1 MTEKKSTLSPRE
13 METLALTW
21 QCFTTEPKVDTDKL
35 AALTGVRDH
44 RPHPLAANAPAATHP
59 PQTHPPRPHQ
69 AILSAPQAPTHP
81 AIPTNKNT
89 PPQYTP
95 SSAKFTLG
103 VIKRKL
109 KTMADGTA
117 AANAN
122 ANANT
127 TGAKVVKRKAA
138 PKKKAAKDVD
148 GEVDHKRV
156 KKVRKTELES
166 DDGDDAMMGVVV
178 KEEVRDEEEV

>member
-1 MTEKKSTLSPRE
+1 MTEKKSILSPRE

-21 QCFTTEPKVDTDKL
+21 QCFTTEPK
-35 AALTGVRDH
+35 
-44 RPHPLAANAPAATHP
+44 
-59 PQTHPPRPHQ
+59 
-69 AILSAPQAPTHP
+69 
-81 AIPTNKNT
+81 
-89 PPQYTP
+89 YTP

-122 ANANT
+122 TNT

-138 PKKKAAKDVD
+138 PKKKAAKGVD
-148 GEVDHKRV
+148 ADDGDDEVDDEVDLKPKARA
-156 KKVRKTELES
+156 KKVKKTELES
-166 DDGDDAMMGVVV
+166 DDGDNAVMGVVV